1 MPQQAP
7 KRGAFAS
14 PRSALAAA
22 SPYAPV
28 IGAPATFFVRPQQIS
43 FWGNYYDG
51 DCVTAEEAFAKAC
64 NNPEIF
70 ITEAEVITWATNH
83 GVLQGAYL
91 TQVMNFMQN
100 DGFGENGVVYDD
112 GPYFSVDWTN
122 AATLQSAIS
131 QGPVKI
137 GVAADQLLAT
147 WDAAGGSAAGGV
159 SGWFATGYHSD
170 ANEDHCV
177 TLCGYGPMSWLAQQL
192 HVQVPHGVDGTK
204 PGYALF
210 TWDSIGIIDAPSM
223 NAITHEAWLRRP
235 TTVTKTS
242 TGWHH
247 ADLTAATGAPAA
259 KAGPFAYMFN
269 AQGTQHVDFV
279 GTDNHIHELW
289 WDNNGWHHADL
300 TAATGA
306 PAPVGTPVGYV
317 FDAQGTQHIDYRG
330 TDNHIHEL

>member
-1 MPQQAP
+1 M
-7 KRGAFAS
+7 
-14 PRSALAAA
+14 
-22 SPYAPV
+22 
-28 IGAPATFFVRPQQIS
+28 
-43 FWGNYYDG
+43 
-51 DCVTAEEAFAKAC
+51 
-64 NNPEIF
+64 
-70 ITEAEVITWATNH
+70 
-83 GVLQGAYL
+83 
-91 TQVMNFMQN
+91 
-100 DGFGENGVVYDD
+100 
-112 GPYFSVDWTN
+112 
-122 AATLQSAIS
+122 
-131 QGPVKI
+131 
-137 GVAADQLLAT
+137 
-147 WDAAGGSAAGGV
+147 

-259 KAGPFAYMFN
+259 KAGPCAYMFN

-317 FDAQGTQHIDYRG
+317 FDPQGTQHIDYRG
-330 TDNHIHEL
+330 TDNHIHELWWDNNGWHHADLTAATGAPAATAGPCAYMFNAQGTQHVDFVGTDNHIHELWWD